1 MGSGGMGYA
10 MKLTKD
16 DLHNYMKNPFY
27 DRDVV
32 IDQILKDQE
41 IVEILNDKDFQKTLW
56 WMLDSIRDKNP
67 DRDLSFFKNS
77 ISRLKKLKELLNA
90 TN

>member
-1 MGSGGMGYA
+1 MGYA